1 MTMKKI
7 IITIA
12 FMIAAAVASADNYVK
27 ERMLPTQVLS
37 YTQVT
42 AGSTKFYEIKVKRLN
57 GDIVTTFISSDDYK
71 KLHKREYAW
80 SLCYDKKDKRFF
92 VVTDLERMVLN
103 K

>member
-1 MTMKKI
+1 MKKI

-12 FMIAAAVASADNYVK
+12 FMIAAAVASADNFVK
-27 ERMLPTQVLS
+27 ERMLPTQVVS
-37 YTQVT
+37 YNKID
-42 AGSTKFYEIKVKRLN
+42 SRFYEIRVKRLN

>member
-1 MTMKKI
+1 MKKI

-12 FMIAAAVASADNYVK
+12 FMIAAAAASADNYVK
-27 ERMLPTQVLS
+27 ERMLPTQVVS
-37 YTQVT
+37 YNKID
-42 AGSTKFYEIKVKRLN
+42 SRFYEIRVKRLN

>member
-1 MTMKKI
+1 MKKI

-12 FMIAAAVASADNYVK
+12 FMIAAAAASADNFVK
-27 ERMLPTQVLS
+27 ERMLPTQVVS
-37 YTQVT
+37 YNKID
-42 AGSTKFYEIKVKRLN
+42 SRFYEIRVKRLN

>member
-7 IITIA
+7 IITIV
-12 FMIAAAVASADNYVK
+12 FMIAAAVASANNYVK
-27 ERMLPTQVLS
+27 ERMLPSQVLS
-37 YTQVT
+37 YN
-42 AGSTKFYEIKVKRLN
+42 KIDNRFYEVKIKRLN
-57 GDIVTTFISSDDYK
+57 GDIVTTFISEDDYK